1 MKLKFEQ
8 RLFTDH
14 WVKVLDAWVR
24 CVLGN
29 IISKITSTL
38 CAETAGMVRG
48 SWCKESGRCGAPAV
62 MAPCGVTPFLRA
74 LLPDKQQKKS
84 ERWGHLYYLVTHI
97 ISIIGVLNNA
107 IIEILGKRNGKWYL
121 LVNHCFWWNGLL
133 ESFCKA
139 NHFHRM
145 NDVISENL
153 MLD

>member
-1 MKLKFEQ
+1 MRQ
-8 RLFTDH
+8 FTNGSKGHFFCKYWRAFVTLDETEVWTKVVH
-14 WVKVLDAWVR
+14 WLKVLDAWVR

-29 IISKITSTL
+29 IISKITSTSL
-38 CAETAGMVRG
+38 RRDSREGEG

-74 LLPDKQQKKS
+74 LLLPDKQQKKS

-121 LVNHCFWWNGLL
+121 LVNHCF
-133 ESFCKA
+133 
-139 NHFHRM
+139 
-145 NDVISENL
+145 
-153 MLD
+153 